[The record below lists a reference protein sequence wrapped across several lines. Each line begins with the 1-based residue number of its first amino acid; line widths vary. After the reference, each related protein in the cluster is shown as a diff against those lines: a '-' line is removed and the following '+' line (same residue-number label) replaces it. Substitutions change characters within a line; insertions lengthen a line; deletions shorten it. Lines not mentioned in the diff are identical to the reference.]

1 MIRTKNIKHSNTTC
15 LTITRNEISQNKV
28 TKQKHI
34 KLQKFKIVT
43 KENYL
48 LQSETNVEFEN
59 KLKKKTMNPRL
70 TVKKRESWR
79 YLGSNVNKNVKYWK
93 VRLILIAKCLCMLS
107 CERGGG
113 FPSRQRGEK
122 GVWPFGKKLL
132 GGGDQFTDSRIVVPR
147 RRGSRTEV
155 RYYHN
160 DFSC

>member
-70 TVKKRESWR
+70 TVKKRES
-79 YLGSNVNKNVKYWK
+79 
-93 VRLILIAKCLCMLS
+93 
-107 CERGGG
+107 
-113 FPSRQRGEK
+113 
-122 GVWPFGKKLL
+122 
-132 GGGDQFTDSRIVVPR
+132 
-147 RRGSRTEV
+147 
-155 RYYHN
+155 
-160 DFSC
+160 